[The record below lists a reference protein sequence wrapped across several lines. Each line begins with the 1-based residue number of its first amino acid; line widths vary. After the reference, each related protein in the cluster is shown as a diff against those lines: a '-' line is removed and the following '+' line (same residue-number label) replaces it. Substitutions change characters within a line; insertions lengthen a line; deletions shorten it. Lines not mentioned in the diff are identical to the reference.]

1 RTRGR
6 PLPGYARACGFSS
19 PSHFSHR
26 VKAATGLTPSQLRAA
41 QRG

>member
-1 RTRGR
+1 
-6 PLPGYARACGFSS
+6 